1 MNVTV
6 TYETQLKRATGATAE
21 TVDVPHGS
29 SIVDVIQA
37 VVQRHDDQVSGM
49 LLGSDGNV
57 RPSILIFLGEEQI
70 SPDATR
76 KLTDGDTVTLMS
88 PISGG

>member
-6 TYETQLKRATGATAE
+6 AYETQLKRAFGMSAE
-21 TVDVPHGS
+21 TVEVPDGAPVS
-29 SIVDVIQA
+29 DVIRA
-37 VVQRHDDQVSGM
+37 VANRHDDQVVGK
-49 LLGSDGNV
+49 LVDADGTI

-70 SPDATR
+70 AADSSR
-76 KLTDGDTVTLMS
+76 ELLDGDTITLMS